1 MPGTEKA
8 LKPEVPSYLW
18 RKNYHL
24 HVPLFSTANKKFSI
38 SQKIETPHISEKIT
52 KCAHILDSFRA

>member
-18 RKNYHL
+18 RKNCHL
-24 HVPLFSTANKKFSI
+24 HVPLFSTAYKKFSI
-38 SQKIETPHISEKIT
+38 SQKTKTPHISEKIT
-52 KCAHILDSFRA
+52 KCAHLLYSFMA